1 MKILEVDEQKVE
13 ALVVVTTPSR
23 SRRKQ
28 MRQLKQLRV
37 RLASLLQP
45 RSSSSTHQKKNNC
58 LKKENFLK
66 GQMKTCGLRAS
77 SSKWFNPSK

>member
-1 MKILEVDEQKVE
+1 MTMLEAGEQKIE

-23 SRRKQ
+23 SKRNQ

-37 RLASLLQP
+37 RLVSLLQP
-45 RSSSSTHQKKNNC
+45 RSSSSTRQKKNNC
-58 LKKENFLK
+58 SKRENFLK

-77 SSKWFNPSK
+77 SSK

>member
-1 MKILEVDEQKVE
+1 MRISEAGEQKIE

-23 SRRKQ
+23 SKRNR

-37 RLASLLQP
+37 LLVPLLQP
-45 RSSSSTHQKKNNC
+45 RSSLSTHLKKNNC
-58 LKKENFLK
+58 SKRENSLK